1 MDNDFDVQISL
12 DGCREAN
19 DMNRVYMNQ
28 EGSYEDVIKV
38 INKFVENGYKDKLS
52 IHGTVTHQ
60 TIQYLRDSLKMMRTE
75 YKGCLLSRGLGDVYK
90 RQDAYGI

>member
-38 INKFVENGYKDKLS
+38 INKFVEMDIRISYPFMEQLHTKRFNIYV
-52 IHGTVTHQ
+52 IH
-60 TIQYLRDSLKMMRTE
+60 
-75 YKGCLLSRGLGDVYK
+75 
-90 RQDAYGI
+90 